1 MSRVVKNKLGYLV
14 ATVTGL
20 VCLAAP
26 MASAQERLPIRLG
39 GAGDLN
45 GARYIKPGALLFATF
60 DTNQDF
66 VISEEEIES
75 GARRTFQLADADGN
89 GVMTPLEQRDWALKI
104 GSDTDVIANPTTF
117 PSGIP
122 GQVNEEEFVF
132 GLQTFA
138 QRFQDPDDADQRIL
152 VKNFT
157 FEPDRSRRQD
167 RKDEDELE
175 RVRRPVIS
183 DRRDANG
190 IR

>member
-1 MSRVVKNKLGYLV
+1 M
-14 ATVTGL
+14 
-20 VCLAAP
+20 
-26 MASAQERLPIRLG
+26 
-39 GAGDLN
+39 
-45 GARYIKPGALLFATF
+45 FATF

-66 VISEEEIES
+66 EISTDEIEA
-75 GARRTFQLADADGN
+75 GAKRTFLIADADGN

-122 GQVNEEEFVF
+122 GQVNETEFVF

-138 QRFQDPDDADQRIL
+138 QRFRDPEDPENRIL
-152 VKNFT
+152 VKDFT
-157 FEPDRSRRQD
+157 FAPDRARRQD
-167 RKDEDELE
+167 RKDDELE

-190 IR
+190 MR